1 METKNLKTDLLCLGA
16 RLSVSDANKGAG
28 EGGNT
33 STSASTSTSRRAGAG
48 PAAGGM
54 FIFGGTVANVP
65 TQSWFVS
72 ASPYCVS
79 SEEGKNVIKKDGE
92 KVAEVT
98 FPRAR
103 FQRLK
108 T

>member
-33 STSASTSTSRRAGAG
+33 STSTSTRTSTSTSTSTSRRAGAG

-72 ASPYCVS
+72 
-79 SEEGKNVIKKDGE
+79 
-92 KVAEVT
+92 
-98 FPRAR
+98 
-103 FQRLK
+103 
-108 T
+108 